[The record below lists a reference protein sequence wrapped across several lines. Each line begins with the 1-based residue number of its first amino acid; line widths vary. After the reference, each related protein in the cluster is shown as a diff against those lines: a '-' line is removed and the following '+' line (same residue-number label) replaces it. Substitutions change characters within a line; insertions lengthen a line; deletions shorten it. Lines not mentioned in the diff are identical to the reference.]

1 MHALTNLPRLSVI
14 AAFAATL
21 GLAASLMPEP
31 TVAEGDQIAAVQVV
45 RPWVAPT
52 RAGDVKVQ
60 AVIGNDEDGPV
71 VLMGANTGVASD
83 VMLIHKG
90 QPVERVVIHPHDAV
104 GPHGFYL
111 LLNDVNGPLANGDSI
126 ELILQFQDRAPM
138 PVQVAVGEEGEA
150 G

>member
-1 MHALTNLPRLSVI
+1 MHALTNLSRLSVI
-14 AAFAATL
+14 AAFAAAL
-21 GLAASLMPEP
+21 GLAAGLMPEP
-31 TVAEGDQIAAVQVV
+31 TAAEGDQMAAVQVV

-60 AVIGNDEDGPV
+60 AVIGNDEDVPV
-71 VLMGANTGVASD
+71 ALMGAKTGAASD

-90 QPVERVVIHPHDAV
+90 QPVDRVVIHPHDAV

-111 LLNDVNGPLANGDSI
+111 LLNDLNRPLADGDSI
-126 ELILQFQDRAPM
+126 EVILQFQDRAPM
-138 PVQVAVGEEGEA
+138 PVQVVVGEEAEA